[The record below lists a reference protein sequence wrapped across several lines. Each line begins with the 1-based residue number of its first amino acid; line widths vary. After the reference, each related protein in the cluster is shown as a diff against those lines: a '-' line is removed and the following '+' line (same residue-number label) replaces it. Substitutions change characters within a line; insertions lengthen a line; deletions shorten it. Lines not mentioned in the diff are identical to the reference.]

1 LKLRKEKIMTHPWF
15 EDDITINKISIH
27 YTRTGRG
34 DKPPLVLLHGF
45 SDNGKC
51 WTPVARDL
59 EADYDLILPDARG
72 HGLSARVQPG
82 EVIDMAADTAALIEV
97 LKLDKPVVGGHSM
110 GASVTAEL
118 GGRFAGLVRA
128 LILEDPAWRV
138 EPPAEDKIEQEE
150 RPNPFQ
156 WILGLKNMSV
166 EELMVKCH
174 ADSPTWGE
182 AELRPWAESKQ
193 QIDPNIVQTLPPI
206 RFDWQAVVRG
216 IVCPTL
222 LITAE
227 PEKGAIVT
235 PQIANRAMKMNN
247 FIRVA
252 HLDGAGHNIRREN
265 YPEYM
270 QALRSFLKDI
280 GW

>member
-1 LKLRKEKIMTHPWF
+1 MTHQWF
-15 EDDITINKISIH
+15 EDDITVNKVNIH

-51 WTPVARDL
+51 WTPVAHDL

-72 HGLSARVQPG
+72 HGLSARIQPG
-82 EVIDMAADTAALIEV
+82 EAIDMAADTAALIEA
-97 LKLDKPVVGGHSM
+97 LRLEQPVVGGHSM

-118 GGRFAGLVRA
+118 GGRFAGLARA

-138 EPPAEDKIEQEE
+138 EPPTEEKEQAEKST
-150 RPNPFQ
+150 NPFREWLLEIQ
-156 WILGLKNMSV
+156 NMSV
-166 EELMVKCH
+166 EELMDKCRH
-174 ADSPTWGE
+174 DSPTWQE

-193 QIDPNIVQTLPPI
+193 QLDYNFIQALPPI
-206 RFDWQAVVRG
+206 RFEWKEVVRG
-216 IVCPTL
+216 IVRSTL

-235 PQIANRAMKMNN
+235 PEIAKKAAKMNN
-247 FIRVA
+247 YIRVA
-252 HLDGAGHNIRREN
+252 HLSGAGHNIRREN
-265 YPEYM
+265 YAEY
-270 QALRSFLKDI
+270 LRVVRGFLKDI

>member
-1 LKLRKEKIMTHPWF
+1 MTHQWF
-15 EDDITINKISIH
+15 EDDITVNKVSLH

-51 WTPVARDL
+51 WTPVAHDL

-82 EVIDMAADTAALIEV
+82 EAIDMAADTAALIEALE
-97 LKLDKPVVGGHSM
+97 LKQPVVGGHSM

-118 GGRFAGLVRA
+118 GGRFAGLARA

-138 EPPAEDKIEQEE
+138 ESPPEENEEDEKQ
-150 RPNPFQ
+150 PNPFREWLLEIQ
-156 WILGLKNMSV
+156 NMSV
-166 EELMVKCH
+166 EALMDKCH
-174 ADSPTWGE
+174 ADNPTWQE
-182 AELRPWAESKQ
+182 AELRPWAESKKQ
-193 QIDPNIVQTLPPI
+193 LDYNIIQTLPPI
-206 RFDWQAVVRG
+206 RREWKEVVRG
-216 IVCPTL
+216 IVRPAL

-235 PQIANRAMKMNN
+235 PEIARKAAKMNN
-247 FIRVA
+247 YIRVA
-252 HLDGAGHNIRREN
+252 HLSGAGHNIRREN
-265 YPEYM
+265 YVAYL
-270 QALRSFLKDI
+270 QVVRGFLKDI